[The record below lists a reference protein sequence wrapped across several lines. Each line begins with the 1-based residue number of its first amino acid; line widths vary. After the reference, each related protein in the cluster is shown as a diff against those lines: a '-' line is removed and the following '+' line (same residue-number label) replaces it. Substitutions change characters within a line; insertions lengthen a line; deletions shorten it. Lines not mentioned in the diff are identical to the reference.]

1 MAYESFV
8 GARYLMAKQRSRVV
22 SIITLIAVGGVA
34 LGVTAL
40 IVVLSV
46 MGGFTEDLTSNILGA
61 RAHVVIQDGEH
72 RPMPEAGDLA
82 DEALTHERVVG
93 ASPFIE
99 SEVMVSSR
107 TNLSGVILRGIDT
120 ERVGDVSDLL
130 QDIEQGRLE
139 YLEDDSELLAELEG
153 GERRDYE
160 EVREKLQLDSDIEV
174 EAPDGDPAAPDMPG
188 GFPSP
193 DPPAEGDGDDLELP
207 SIDEEPGDPASP
219 MDDDEQLELPS
230 IEGDSGD
237 SAPAIDDDAE
247 LELPSIDG
255 KDAQEEV
262 AEEEQGVEDS
272 DVIAEASGG
281 MPPIFDDAMEESDL
295 PALPSMEDPASE
307 AGPSGQQWE
316 TSGVPGIIV
325 GSELATSL
333 RVGLG
338 DEVNVVTPRG
348 EIGPT
353 GPIPRSRPFRVVGVF
368 RSGMYEYDANH
379 AYTAMGDAGRLFD
392 YDGATGV
399 ELRAEDVDDSVTI
412 AEDLRQQMGDQF
424 LILDWQEMN
433 SSLFFAL
440 RLERIAM
447 FIVLTFI
454 ILVASFSIVAML
466 IMIVIEKAREIAI
479 LKSLGASNG
488 GIMRIFM
495 FQGLVIGV
503 VGALFGLG
511 AGLGICYYLEEVGI
525 PLDSE
530 VYYIST
536 LPVDVNS
543 VEVVAVVACAI
554 IISFLATLYPS
565 YQAARLNPVEG
576 LRYD

>member
-8 GARYLMAKQRSRVV
+8 GSRYLMAKQRSRVV
-22 SIITLIAVGGVA
+22 SIITLIAVGGVG

-61 RAHVVIQDGEH
+61 RAHVVIQNADYS
-72 RPMPEAGDLA
+72 PMPEAATVA
-82 DEALTHERVVG
+82 DEALEFEGVEG

-107 TNLSGVILRGIDT
+107 TNLSGVILRGIDVD
-120 ERVGDVSDLL
+120 RVGDVSDLL
-130 QDIEQGRLE
+130 QDIESGKLE
-139 YLEDDSELLAELEG
+139 YLRDDSELMAKVEDRDRRDFEAVRDKLDWDDDYDSEPGMGPPTGGDLPTPAPDMEGSEELELPVLDEMGPVPDLEG
-153 GERRDYE
+153 GE
-160 EVREKLQLDSDIEV
+160 
-174 EAPDGDPAAPDMPG
+174 
-188 GFPSP
+188 
-193 DPPAEGDGDDLELP
+193 
-207 SIDEEPGDPASP
+207 
-219 MDDDEQLELPS
+219 
-230 IEGDSGD
+230 
-237 SAPAIDDDAE
+237 E
-247 LELPSIDG
+247 LELPEIEEDLPSSQVESDEDG
-255 KDAQEEV
+255 EAP
-262 AEEEQGVEDS
+262 
-272 DVIAEASGG
+272 VIA
-281 MPPIFDDAMEESDL
+281 MPPMFEDGAEGFDL
-295 PALPSMEDPASE
+295 PELPVLGEGQME
-307 AGPSGQQWE
+307 SGAMRWE
-316 TSGVPGIIV
+316 TSAMPGLII
-325 GSELATSL
+325 GTELATSL

-348 EIGPT
+348 DIGPT

-379 AYTAMGDAGRLFD
+379 AYTAIGDAARLFD

-399 ELRAEDVDDSVTI
+399 ELRADDVDNSVAI
-412 AEDLRQQMGDQF
+412 AESVREAMGDQYQV
-424 LILDWQEMN
+424 LDWQEMN

-447 FIVLTFI
+447 FVVLTFI

-479 LKSLGASNG
+479 LKSIGATNG

-530 VYYIST
+530 IYYIST
-536 LPVDVNS
+536 LPVDVNPT
-543 VEVVAVVACAI
+543 EVAAVVACAV